1 MKQLLVLLSSLL
13 CAACVR
19 EIAHDVKPA
28 SADLTLANFGYQT
41 SKPITLQVVT
51 LDNHDIPLHS
61 IPLEVG
67 FILDDQFVT
76 LMSGATDTKGQFN
89 FQNTVPTYIDELV
102 IRTDYPSFP
111 SETIISTNANST
123 ITLGGKT
130 FQPAKKSTTT
140 AGRIEANG
148 FSYLSTFD
156 SNGVPNNLEPVNDYI
171 AQDLLDM
178 INTTL
183 PERMPVPT
191 NNPQYLSTTI
201 DTDTKLSSQAE
212 VWVTFVTEGAG
223 YRNALGYYTYPL
235 NSPPATVAD
244 IAELKI
250 VFPNVSLP
258 GSGGN
263 LATGSKVSL
272 GTFPANTGIGW
283 FLIPNGWNGGSVTA
297 QPETKYSTKNLN
309 TYTTTAY
316 RQQTVLLHDAN
327 REIILLG
334 MEDLSRPSG
343 DNDFND
349 AVFYITANPFT
360 SIATDKL
367 VDTKQTAGTDTDED
381 GVIDRNDKYPN
392 DATKAFDVFTPGAG
406 IYGSIAFEDQW
417 PSKGDYDMNDLVI
430 DYNFQLVAN
439 TANAVVEMRANL
451 IVKAVG
457 AAYQNGFGI
466 ELPISPSKIASVTG
480 TFPKRNS
487 INLLANGVE
496 ANQATAVIIP
506 FENTASLFNTT
517 GFVNTKITEG
527 YITPV
532 TLNLVITFTE
542 PIKMTDLGYVP
553 YNPFIFINGDRA
565 REVHLAD
572 FAPTSLANTS
582 LLGSLADSSR
592 PNEGRYY
599 KSGNNMPWAINI
611 ALPFEYPQESRP
623 INEAHTK
630 FSTWAQSGGMTFK
643 DWYKNV
649 SGYRQSTLIYKK

>member
-1 MKQLLVLLSSLL
+1 
-13 CAACVR
+13 
-19 EIAHDVKPA
+19 
-28 SADLTLANFGYQT
+28 
-41 SKPITLQVVT
+41 
-51 LDNHDIPLHS
+51 
-61 IPLEVG
+61 
-67 FILDDQFVT
+67 
-76 LMSGATDTKGQFN
+76 
-89 FQNTVPTYIDELV
+89 
-102 IRTDYPSFP
+102 
-111 SETIISTNANST
+111 
-123 ITLGGKT
+123 
-130 FQPAKKSTTT
+130 
-140 AGRIEANG
+140 
-148 FSYLSTFD
+148 
-156 SNGVPNNLEPVNDYI
+156 
-171 AQDLLDM
+171 
-178 INTTL
+178 
-183 PERMPVPT
+183 
-191 NNPQYLSTTI
+191 
-201 DTDTKLSSQAE
+201 
-212 VWVTFVTEGAG
+212 
-223 YRNALGYYTYPL
+223 
-235 NSPPATVAD
+235 
-244 IAELKI
+244 LKI

-283 FLIPNGWNGGSVTA
+283 FLIPNGWNGSTVTS
-297 QPETKYSTKNLN
+297 QPEIKYSTKNLN
-309 TYTTTAY
+309 IYTSAAY
-316 RQQTVLLHDAN
+316 RQQTVLLRDAN

-360 SIATDKL
+360 AIATDKL
-367 VDTKQTAGTDTDED
+367 VDTKQTAGTDTDSD

-439 TANAVVEMRANL
+439 TANAVVEISANL

-466 ELPISPSKIASVTG
+466 ELPISPNKVASVTG
-480 TFPKRNS
+480 AFPQRNS
-487 INLLANGVE
+487 IDLLANGVE

-506 FENTASLFNTT
+506 FGNTASLFNTT
-517 GFVNTKITEG
+517 SFVNTKITEG

-553 YNPFIFINGDRA
+553 YNPFIFVNGDRA

-572 FAPTSLANTS
+572 FTPTSLANTS

-592 PNEGRYY
+592 PAEGRFY

-630 FSTWAQSGGMTFK
+630 FSTWAQSGGMTYK
-643 DWYKNV
+643 DWYKNL

>member
-1 MKQLLVLLSSLL
+1 MKKLLFSLSVL
-13 CAACVR
+13 CTACVK
-19 EIAHDVKPA
+19 EIVHDMKPA
-28 SADLTLANFGYQT
+28 SADIALANFNFAT
-41 SKPITLQVVT
+41 SKSVTFQINT
-51 LDNHDIPLHS
+51 LDNHDVPLRNVP
-61 IPLEVG
+61 IEIG
-67 FILDDQFVT
+67 FTLDDQFVT
-76 LMSGATDTKGQFN
+76 LMTSITNAKGQLQ
-89 FQNTVPTYIDELV
+89 FQNTVPSHIEELV
-102 IRTDYPSFP
+102 VRTDYPSLP
-111 SETIISTNANST
+111 SETLLPINANST
-123 ITLGGKT
+123 IIIGGKSY
-130 FQPAKKSTTT
+130 QPVKKSSSS

-148 FSYLSTFD
+148 FTFLSSFD

-178 INTTL
+178 INATL

-191 NNPQYLSTTI
+191 NNPQYLSATI
-201 DTDTKLSSQAE
+201 DTDTKLVGTAE

-223 YRNALGYYTYPL
+223 HRNALGFYTYPL

-244 IAELKI
+244 IKEMKI

-272 GTFPANTGIGW
+272 GVFPPNTGIGW
-283 FLIPNGWNGGSVTA
+283 FLIPNGWNGKTVVS
-297 QPETKYSTKNLN
+297 QPEIKYSTKNLN
-309 TYTTTAY
+309 TYTTAAH

-327 REIILLG
+327 REIVLLG
-334 MEDLSRPSG
+334 MEDLSRPGG

-360 SIATDKL
+360 SIASDKL
-367 VDTKQTAGTDTDED
+367 VETKQTAGTDTDSD
-381 GVIDRNDKYPN
+381 GVIDRNDKYPT
-392 DATKAFDVFTPGAG
+392 DASKAFDVFTPGAG

-451 IVKAVG
+451 MIKAVG
-457 AAYQNGFGI
+457 AAFQNGFGI
-466 ELPISPSKIASVTG
+466 ELPIAPDKIASVAG
-480 TFPKRNS
+480 KMPKRNR
-487 INLLANGVE
+487 IKLLPNGVE
-496 ANQATAVIIP
+496 ANQKTAVIIP

-542 PIKMTDLGYVP
+542 PIKMTELGYVP

-592 PNEGRYY
+592 PAEGRYY

-611 ALPFEYPQESRP
+611 ALPFEYPQENRP
-623 INEAHTK
+623 INDAHTK
-630 FSTWAQSGGMTFK
+630 FSVWAQSGGLTYK

>member
-1 MKQLLVLLSSLL
+1 MKKIVLLSLSLL
-13 CAACVR
+13 CAACVK
-19 EIAHDVKPA
+19 EIVHEGQPA
-28 SADLTLANFGYQT
+28 TIEVATPNFGYQT
-41 SKPITLQVVT
+41 SKAIGLQITT
-51 LDNHDIPLHS
+51 LDNRDVPLHNV
-61 IPLEVG
+61 PLEVG
-67 FILDDQFVT
+67 FNLDNQFVV
-76 LMSGATDTKGQFN
+76 LMTGATNAKGQFT
-89 FQNTVPTYIDELV
+89 FQNTIPSYLEEV
-102 IRTDYPSFP
+102 IVRTDYPSLP
-111 SETIISTNANST
+111 SETTVTLASGTT
-123 ITLGGKT
+123 LTLGGKMNSST
-130 FQPAKKSTTT
+130 KKNSSGG
-140 AGRIEANG
+140 GRVDASG
-148 FSYLSTFD
+148 FSYLSSFD

-191 NNPQYLSTTI
+191 NNPQYLSSTI
-201 DTDTKLSSQAE
+201 DTDTRITSPAE

-244 IAELKI
+244 IQELNI

-263 LATGSKVSL
+263 LTTGSKVSL

-283 FLIPNGWNGGSVTA
+283 FLIPNGWNGSAVTA

-309 TYTTTAY
+309 TYTSAAY

-349 AVFYITANPFT
+349 AVFYITANPFS

-367 VDTKQTAGTDTDED
+367 VDTKTTVGTDTDGD
-381 GVIDRNDKYPN
+381 GVIDRNDKYPTEAN
-392 DATKAFDVFTPGAG
+392 KAFDVFTPGAG
-406 IYGSIAFEDQW
+406 IYGSLAFEDQW
-417 PSKGDYDMNDLVI
+417 PAKGDYDMNDLVI

-439 TANAVVEMRANL
+439 TANAVVEMRVNL
-451 IVKAVG
+451 LVKAVG

-466 ELPISPSKIASVTG
+466 ELPISPSKVASVSG
-480 TFPKRNS
+480 TFPSRS
-487 INLLANGVE
+487 RTSLLPNGVE
-496 ANQATAVIIP
+496 ANQSSAVIIG
-506 FENTASLFNTT
+506 FENTSSVFNTS
-517 GFVNTKITEG
+517 GFVNTKITDA

-532 TLNLVITFTE
+532 ALNWVITFTE
-542 PIKMTDLGYVP
+542 PIKMSDLGYVP
-553 YNPFIFINGDRA
+553 YNPFIFVNGDRA

-572 FAPTSLANTS
+572 FTPTSLANTL
-582 LLGSLADSSR
+582 LLGTAADSSR

-599 KSGNNMPWAINI
+599 KSGSNMPWAINI
-611 ALPFEYPQESRP
+611 ALPFDYPQESRP

-630 FSTWAQSGGMTFK
+630 FSSWAQSGGFTFK
-643 DWYKNV
+643 DWYKNLN
-649 SGYRQSTLIYKK
+649 GYRKSNLIYKK

>member
-1 MKQLLVLLSSLL
+1 MKKLLLLSLSVL

-19 EIAHDVKPA
+19 EIARDVKPD
-28 SADLTLANFGYQT
+28 STDISLTNFNFATAQSVT
-41 SKPITLQVVT
+41 FQINT
-51 LDNHDIPLHS
+51 LDNHDVPLRNV
-61 IPLEVG
+61 PMEVG
-67 FILDDQFVT
+67 FMLDGLYVT
-76 LMSGATDTKGQFN
+76 LMTGITNSKGQLQ
-89 FQNTVPTYIDELV
+89 FQNTVPSYIDELLV
-102 IRTDYPSFP
+102 RTDYPSLP
-111 SETIISTNANST
+111 SETILPTNANSSIT
-123 ITLGGKT
+123 IGGK
-130 FQPAKKSTTT
+130 QYQAAKKTSSTS
-140 AGRIEANG
+140 GRVEGNG
-148 FSYLSTFD
+148 FTFLSSFD

-191 NNPQYLSTTI
+191 NNPQYLSATI
-201 DTDTKLSSQAE
+201 DTDTKLSSSAE

-272 GTFPANTGIGW
+272 GVFPANTGIGW
-283 FLIPNGWNGGSVTA
+283 FLIPNGWNGSTVKS
-297 QPETKYSTKNLN
+297 QPEIKYSTKNLN
-309 TYTTTAY
+309 TYTTAAY
-316 RQQTVLLHDAN
+316 RQQTVLLRDAN

-334 MEDLSRPSG
+334 MEDLSRPGG

-360 SIATDKL
+360 SIASDKL
-367 VDTKQTAGTDTDED
+367 VDTKQTAGTDTDSD

-466 ELPISPSKIASVTG
+466 ELPISPSKVASITG
-480 TFPKRNS
+480 AFPQRNR
-487 INLLANGVE
+487 INLLPNGVE
-496 ANQATAVIIP
+496 ANQTTAVIIP

-572 FAPTSLANTS
+572 FKPTSLANTS
-582 LLGSLADSSR
+582 LFGSLADSSR

-630 FSTWAQSGGMTFK
+630 FSTWAQSGGMTYK
-643 DWYKNV
+643 DWYKNL

>member
-1 MKQLLVLLSSLL
+1 MKKLLLLSLSVL

-19 EIAHDVKPA
+19 EIAHDGKPD
-28 SADLTLANFGYQT
+28 STDISLANFNFATTQSVT
-41 SKPITLQVVT
+41 FQINT
-51 LDNHDIPLHS
+51 LDNHDVPLRNVP
-61 IPLEVG
+61 IEIG
-67 FILDDQFVT
+67 FTLDGLYIT
-76 LMSGATDTKGQFN
+76 LMTGITNAKGELQ
-89 FQNTVPTYIDELV
+89 FQNTVPSYIEELV
-102 IRTDYPSFP
+102 VRTDYPSLP
-111 SETIISTNANST
+111 SETLLPTNANST
-123 ITLGGKT
+123 IIIGGKSY
-130 FQPAKKSTTT
+130 QSVKKSSSS
-140 AGRIEANG
+140 AGRIETNG
-148 FSYLSTFD
+148 FTFLSSFD

-201 DTDTKLSSQAE
+201 DTDTKLASTAE

-235 NSPPATVAD
+235 NSPPATIAD

-283 FLIPNGWNGGSVTA
+283 FLIPNGWNGSTVTS
-297 QPETKYSTKNLN
+297 QPEIKYSTKNLN
-309 TYTTTAY
+309 TYTSAAY
-316 RQQTVLLHDAN
+316 RQQTVLLRDAT

-367 VDTKQTAGTDTDED
+367 VDTKQTAGTDTDSD

-466 ELPISPSKIASVTG
+466 ELPISPNKVASVTG
-480 TFPKRNS
+480 AFPQRNS
-487 INLLANGVE
+487 IDLLANGVE

-506 FENTASLFNTT
+506 FGNTASLFNTT
-517 GFVNTKITEG
+517 SFVNTKITEG

-553 YNPFIFINGDRA
+553 YNPFIFVNGDRA

-572 FAPTSLANTS
+572 FTPTSLANTS
-582 LLGSLADSSR
+582 LLGSLADSCR
-592 PNEGRYY
+592 PAEGRFY

-630 FSTWAQSGGMTFK
+630 FSTWAQSGGMTYK
-643 DWYKNV
+643 DWYKNL